1 METRKGRHP
10 AQAKGG
16 NTQEREEPKLE
27 VLGKQR
33 TTSSTNTN
41 DEAVRNVLNGG
52 LNWIQSRQSLNACTS
67 FATER

>member
-16 NTQEREEPKLE
+16 NTQERGEPKLE

-52 LNWIQSRQSLNACTS
+52 LN
-67 FATER
+67 